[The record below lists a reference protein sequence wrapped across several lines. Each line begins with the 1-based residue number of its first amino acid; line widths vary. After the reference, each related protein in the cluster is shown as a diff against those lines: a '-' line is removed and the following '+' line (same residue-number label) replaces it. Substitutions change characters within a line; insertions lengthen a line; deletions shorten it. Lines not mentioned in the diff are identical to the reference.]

1 MKRTL
6 SSLLSGAVVVA
17 ALAAACP
24 RPAAAQTVDVPNAL
38 VVYFDEAATVR
49 SWYGT
54 GAVTA
59 YAVAG
64 PLSRWDGASY
74 VPFAQLESWGAT
86 SSLTPGT
93 GRATGTWVP
102 RGGGL
107 PAAVAFAGGYADLFI
122 TLPTPLP
129 LQGRTV
135 VAELRLDVT
144 SNLPTLICLNGQ
156 HFRAD
161 GQTGYFALL
170 THGPDGPM
178 DMTCLTAAINA
189 AAPVPAER
197 GTWGGVKAM
206 FR

>member
-1 MKRTL
+1 MKHHVAC
-6 SSLLSGAVVVA
+6 LLTVA
-17 ALAAACP
+17 AVALALTCP
-24 RPAAAQTVDVPNAL
+24 RPATAQSIDITNAL

-64 PLSRWDGASY
+64 PLKRWDGTSL
-74 VPFAQLESWGAT
+74 VPCTQLESWWAT
-86 SSLTPGT
+86 SSLDPLT
-93 GRATGTWVP
+93 GRATGTWIP

-122 TLPTPLP
+122 NLPTPLP
-129 LQGRTV
+129 LDGRTV

-144 SNLPTLICLNGQ
+144 SNLPTLICLDGWIY
-156 HFRAD
+156 RAD
-161 GQTGYFALL
+161 GATGNFATL